1 MISTVDPTPAFWGEL
16 APMAPRLRGFDIMLY
31 AMQRDDIPAMPER
44 SMAGA
49 SASDP
54 RVMPLAVT
62 RRVAGMRARAEPA
75 LQILRLQARLRKA

>member
-44 SMAGA
+44 SMV
-49 SASDP
+49 S
-54 RVMPLAVT
+54 LW
-62 RRVAGMRARAEPA
+62 ARFMC
-75 LQILRLQARLRKA
+75 